1 MNFTAGPWVY
11 RFARS
16 QLHTAA
22 LNKLNMFLKTII
34 CFCLLLSVCNGERSY
49 YVTDTRVSLLHH
61 LPSAK
66 VEISHPSRVM
76 EDTWAEFSCTVKR
89 KDIVKWRIGWF
100 TDNEHE
106 YNLGDRLGEI
116 EGLQIEY
123 VETITSSSGKKEFNT
138 EVIRILATM
147 DLNGLPI
154 ECMSVSL
161 DDQKIEYSQFALLKV
176 MPSVITEGT
185 K

>member
-1 MNFTAGPWVY
+1 
-11 RFARS
+11 
-16 QLHTAA
+16 
-22 LNKLNMFLKTII
+22 MFLKTIT

-66 VEISHPSRVM
+66 VEISRPSGVM
-76 EDTWAEFSCTVKR
+76 EDTWAVFSCTAKR
-89 KDIVKWRIGWF
+89 KDIVKWRIGCF
-100 TDNEHE
+100 TDKGHE
-106 YNLGDRLGEI
+106 YNLGVRLRDI

-123 VETITSSSGKKEFNT
+123 VETITWSSGKKEFNT
-138 EVIRILATM
+138 EVIKILATM

-161 DDQKIEYSQFALLKV
+161 DDKIEYSQFALLKV

>member
-1 MNFTAGPWVY
+1 
-11 RFARS
+11 
-16 QLHTAA
+16 
-22 LNKLNMFLKTII
+22 MFLKTII
-34 CFCLLLSVCNGERSY
+34 CFCLLLSICNGERSY
-49 YVTDTRVSLLHH
+49 YATDTRVSLLHH

-66 VEISHPSRVM
+66 VEISQPSRVM
-76 EDTWAEFSCTVKR
+76 EDTWAEFSCTVKKR
-89 KDIVKWRIGWF
+89 DTVKWRIGWF
-100 TDNEHE
+100 THNGHE

-123 VETITSSSGKKEFNT
+123 VDTIHSSSGNKKT

-154 ECMSVSL
+154 ECMSDSL
-161 DDQKIEYSQFALLKV
+161 DGKKFDEYSQFVLLKV